1 MTELTVS
8 QLGDALQTLLE
19 RTYEGIMTRA
29 QMKELAERLAADIV
43 LTQDRNRRA
52 RESHIRRRKRELKL
66 QGIDCEKMTSCDVE
80 VAL

>member
-1 MTELTVS
+1 VS

-19 RTYEGIMTRA
+19 RMYEGIMTRG

-52 RESHIRRRKRELKL
+52 RESHIRRRQRELKAH
-66 QGIDCEKMTSCDVE
+66 GIDCEKMISCDVE
-80 VAL
+80 VTL